1 MNIQDM
7 MKKAQQMQ
15 EHLQKQMSELRVEGN
30 AGGGMVR
37 VVINGAKQVQSVKI
51 DPEVVSREDVGMLE
65 DLIVAAL
72 NDAHNKVDEE
82 LTRNVGGMLPPGIK
96 LPGF

>member
-1 MNIQDM
+1 M

-15 EHLQKQMSELRVEGN
+15 EHLQKQMTELRVEGN
-30 AGGGMVR
+30 AGGGMVT

-51 DPEVVSREDVGMLE
+51 DPEVVSKEDVGMLQ

-72 NDAHNKVDEE
+72 NDAYRKADDEM
-82 LTRNVGGMLPPGIK
+82 TKNVGGMLPPGIK
-96 LPGF
+96 LPGM

>member
-1 MNIQDM
+1 M

-30 AGGGMVR
+30 AGGGMVT
-37 VVINGAKQVQSVKI
+37 VVINGAKQVQTVKI
-51 DPEVVSREDVGMLE
+51 DPEVVSKEDVGMLQ

-72 NDAHNKVDEE
+72 NDAYRKADDEM
-82 LTRNVGGMLPPGIK
+82 TKNVGGILPPGLK
-96 LPGF
+96 LPGM

>member
-1 MNIQDM
+1 M

-30 AGGGMVR
+30 AGGGMVT
-37 VVINGAKQVQSVKI
+37 VVINGAKQVLSVKI
-51 DPEVVSREDVGMLE
+51 DPEVVSTEDVGMLQ

-72 NDAHNKVDEE
+72 NDAYRKADDEM
-82 LTRNVGGMLPPGIK
+82 TKNVGGMLPPGIK
-96 LPGF
+96 LPGM

>member
-1 MNIQDM
+1 M

-30 AGGGMVR
+30 AGGGMVT
-37 VVINGAKQVQSVKI
+37 VVINGAKQVQTVKI
-51 DPEVVSREDVGMLE
+51 DPEVVSKEDVGMLQ

-72 NDAHNKVDEE
+72 NDAYRKADDEM
-82 LTRNVGGMLPPGIK
+82 TKNVGGMLPPGIK
-96 LPGF
+96 LPGM